1 MEKMEIFIIWHGQRG
16 NAVAAAL
23 TEWLPQ
29 IVNAFKPWFS
39 SSAEKG
45 SRWRFRVA
53 ARLTKA
59 RAGIICLTPSALTAP
74 WVLFEAGAIAKSRDK
89 THACTLLI
97 DLKSED
103 PLWLS
108 RCAGI
113 VPTGQS
119 RLKQAGREA
128 GKRKLPK
135 PSSAMNASP
144 PRVSRSVSP
153 LDPPASCCLLI
164 GNCRSPL
171 PLPGSSHSPSFRN
184 LLGCYDAPDTYTHLL
199 IDETV
204 TVWVYRS
211 ISIPR
216 SELLCL
222 LAWVGQP
229 EIDIHPA
236 LPEQVDCRLDSG

>member
-1 MEKMEIFIIWHGQRG
+1 MGSVRSWRDRKVSRQDARLHVAHRPEERRPSLVVAVCWNCANGSVTPKAGRQRG
-16 NAVAAAL
+16 REEKASQA
-23 TEWLPQ
+23 
-29 IVNAFKPWFS
+29 IVCDECIS
-39 SSAEKG
+39 
-45 SRWRFRVA
+45 
-53 ARLTKA
+53 
-59 RAGIICLTPSALTAP
+59 
-74 WVLFEAGAIAKSRDK
+74 
-89 THACTLLI
+89 
-97 DLKSED
+97 
-103 PLWLS
+103 
-108 RCAGI
+108 
-113 VPTGQS
+113 
-119 RLKQAGREA
+119 
-128 GKRKLPK
+128 
-135 PSSAMNASP
+135 

-153 LDPPASCCLLI
+153 LGPPASCCLLI